1 VPQTVGLVGD
11 GSAGSVSPEHLAVAT
26 GLATEEAPR

>member
-1 VPQTVGLVGD
+1 MINE